1 MKQITALFIIFLLF
15 SCLLTPVVAM
25 PPPPGN
31 DRFGQFFL
39 RHLNMKQN
47 PEIMDFINT

>member
-1 MKQITALFIIFLLF
+1 MKQITALVIIFLFFL
-15 SCLLTPVVAM
+15 CLLTPAVAM

-31 DRFGQFFL
+31 DRFGEFFG